1 MNTILITGA
10 NRGIGLELSRQYY
23 QDGWHVIACIRNIE
37 QTSEL
42 DKLKNHPSQGRLSI
56 YALDVTHP
64 EEIHT
69 LAKQLTNQPIDI
81 LFNNAGIWG
90 ASNQT
95 LETAEPS
102 AWLNTFN
109 VNVISPLLMA
119 RAFVQHIEK
128 SSLKIIANMSSIMGS
143 ISLNASS
150 GEYIYRSSKAALN
163 SVTKNLSID
172 LKDQDIIVVALHPG
186 WVQTDMGGGSAPITP
201 EISVKGLRKML
212 SSLSLEDTGNFISY
226 DGLRLSW

>member
-23 QDGWHVIACIRNIE
+23 QDGWHVIACIRNVE
-37 QTSEL
+37 KKSEL
-42 DKLKNHPSQGRLSI
+42 DKLTNHPSQGRLSI

-64 EEIHT
+64 KEIHT
-69 LAKQLTNQPIDI
+69 LAKQLENQPIDI

-90 ASNQT
+90 ASNQA
-95 LETAEPS
+95 LETTEPA
-102 AWLNTFN
+102 AWLNTFK
-109 VNVISPLLMA
+109 VNVIAPLLMV
-119 RAFVQHIEK
+119 RSFVQQVEK

-143 ISLNASS
+143 ISLNTSS

-163 SVTKNLSID
+163 AVTKNLSID
-172 LKDQDIIVVALHPG
+172 LKDQGIIAVALHPG
-186 WVQTDMGGGSAPITP
+186 WVQTDMGGELASITP
-201 EISVKGLRKML
+201 ETSVKGLHKVL
-212 SSLSLEDTGNFISY
+212 SSLSLEDTGTFISY